1 MSIRKKLILMMVLI
15 SFIPLVLLSA
25 ISIRYLSKSLEEETI
40 SQCRESANGVKLQI
54 DGLLDRPFNAIK
66 AISANP
72 TVKKGDLL
80 QIKTFLVQ
88 TQKAYPDVSF
98 TFDDVRG
105 NQAVRGDDIALVN
118 IWDRVFFQAAL
129 KGNEEVI
136 SEVIFSRNSNRFVI
150 NLATPVRNTE
160 TGSVVGVMQSSIT
173 LVKISEF
180 VTNLSINGI
189 VAYVIDGNGK
199 ILAHPD
205 ASLVKERVDMS
216 EASFVKIGLG
226 ERKNGFLVIEDN
238 STGKKLVTYQYDKRT
253 GWLICLEVP
262 YAIITDK
269 THTLFVMLSLITL
282 VVLGIVG
289 LIVFFTVKH
298 FTEPILQI
306 QKMASQISQ
315 GDLTQQIN
323 ISSKDEIGL
332 LAQAFD
338 TMVIDLKKLIGQVQ
352 VNAEMMMASSEEL
365 TASAEQSALTAN
377 QVAISIKEVAQGADQ
392 QLYAVHKASEV
403 VEQMSANIQ
412 QVAANANTVSEQ
424 SAKVAET
431 AKEGGKSV
439 ESAVR
444 QMRGLEQTVST
455 SAQVVTHLGER
466 SKEIGQIVDTISGI
480 AGQTNL
486 LALNAAIEAAR
497 AGEQGR
503 GFAVVAEEVRKL
515 AEQSQEA
522 AKQIGNMIGEIQGE
536 TDRAVSAM
544 NEGTR
549 EVKIGVEIVT
559 IAGEAFQGI
568 LGQVTQLSDRVGEIS
583 TAIQHMNSGSRD
595 IVLSVRDIDKL
606 TQATTGEA
614 QTVSA
619 ATEEQS
625 ASMEEIASSSQSLAK
640 MAQNLQEAVSK
651 FRI

>member
-15 SFIPLVLLSA
+15 SFIPLVLLSG

-40 SQCRESANGVKLQI
+40 SQCRELANGVKLQI
-54 DGLLDRPFNAIK
+54 DGLLDRPFNVIK
-66 AISANP
+66 AIAANP
-72 TVKKGDLL
+72 TVKTGDLL

-88 TQKAYPDVSF
+88 IQKVYPDASF
-98 TFDDVRG
+98 TFDDVKG

-136 SEVIFSRNSNRFVI
+136 SDVIFSKNTNRFVI

-180 VTNLSINGI
+180 VTNLSTNGI
-189 VAYVIDGNGK
+189 VAYVIDGSGK
-199 ILAHPD
+199 IMAHPD
-205 ASLVKERVDMS
+205 ANLLKERIDMS
-216 EASFVKIGLG
+216 EVNFVKTGLS
-226 ERKNGFLVIEDN
+226 EKKNGFLVIDDN

-262 YAIITDK
+262 YAIITAK

-289 LIVFFTVKH
+289 LIVFFAVKR
-298 FTEPILQI
+298 FTQPILNI
-306 QKMASQISQ
+306 QKMASRISQ

-323 ISSKDEIGL
+323 ISSQDEIGL

-338 TMVIDLKKLIGQVQ
+338 TMVINLKRLIGQVQ

-365 TASAEQSALTAN
+365 TASAEQSAVTAN
-377 QVAISIKEVAQGADQ
+377 QVAISIKEVARGADQ
-392 QLYAVHKASEV
+392 QLYAVNKASTD
-403 VEQMSANIQ
+403 VEQLSANIQ

-439 ESAVR
+439 ESAVK
-444 QMRGLEQTVST
+444 QMKGLEQTVSA

-522 AKQIGNMIGEIQGE
+522 AKQIGNMIREIQGD
-536 TDRAVSAM
+536 TDKAVSAM

-549 EVKIGVEIVT
+549 EVKIGVESVT
-559 IAGEAFQGI
+559 VAGEAFQGI
-568 LGQVTQLSDRVGEIS
+568 LSQVTQLSDRVGEIS
-583 TAIQHMNSGSRD
+583 TAIQLMNSGSQN
-595 IVLSVRDIDKL
+595 IVLSVRDMDKL
-606 TQATTGEA
+606 TQATTAEA

-619 ATEEQS
+619 ATHEQS
-625 ASMEEIASSSQSLAK
+625 SSMEEIASSSQSLAK
-640 MAQNLQEAVSK
+640 MAQDLQEAVSK